1 MDPKT
6 ENEQPVLDVEVE
18 VDVDEPQP
26 QSRPAALGR
35 MQIARLTPEQ
45 LAARRKAD
53 EEEEAKKREARL
65 RPRATAPLAPPSASP
80 TTAPLVAAVPAA
92 SAPTQPNALPSAPT
106 PAKAY
111 SSAQGPILAQ
121 LMDAAMP
128 LLGAEG
134 KHLSGLCA
142 LAKKLAQQLG
152 ATPEALELV
161 PCAVQA
167 LYVASQLDR
176 RGPYTPPE
184 SETLV
189 KLLGPTWKDL
199 GPLVE
204 PCAKGLL
211 SKSKFERPETA
222 AIAAAVCFF
231 NQTRNVAPPAQA
243 AKAALTTL
251 RNQKWI
257 PADALDALATA
268 VAG

>member
-1 MDPKT
+1 MDP
-6 ENEQPVLDVEVE
+6 EPDDDLPLVE
-18 VDVDEPQP
+18 VDTEAQP
-26 QSRPAALGR
+26 QKRPATLGR
-35 MQIARLTPEQ
+35 MQIAKLTPEQ

-53 EEEEAKKREARL
+53 EEEEAKKREARM
-65 RPRATAPLAPPSASP
+65 RPKNGGAPVGPPNASP
-80 TTAPLVAAVPAA
+80 TTAPISPTVPAA
-92 SAPTQPNALPSAPT
+92 SAPTMPNALPSAPPR
-106 PAKAY
+106 PASAAY
-111 SSAQGPILAQ
+111 TSAQGPILAQ
-121 LMDAAMP
+121 LMEAAMP

-134 KHLSGLCA
+134 KHLSALCT
-142 LAKKLAQQLG
+142 LARKLAQQLG
-152 ATPEALELV
+152 APAESLDLV

-184 SETLV
+184 IETLK
-189 KLLGPTWKDL
+189 KLLGPTWADL

-211 SKSKFERPETA
+211 AKSKWERPEMA

-268 VAG
+268 IAG